1 MASLTDT
8 QRFDAQFPAELE
20 SVVASRRLVAAALR
34 SWNLES
40 QVASDV
46 QLAVS
51 ELVTN
56 SILHA
61 GTPVGLSIR
70 QLGRGVRVEV
80 SDGSDHIPVVGAP
93 NADDL
98 LANRSM
104 TGRGLALVASAADRW
119 GADPVPGGGKVVW
132 AELGTGQRIVASAP
146 PPVFPP
152 MPPAPQ
158 LAPFERAAG
167 LTTASA
173 VTGGGREIHLIG
185 VPVRLLLESNRQ
197 LADLHRELQVM
208 AMDHSGPEEFEELV
222 ARNSELAALVDRWAG
237 SDRGLGEAALARGDK
252 RMDFDVTVPPDIES
266 GLDRFASWLRNVG
279 SSMMRPH
286 LLTLPPS
293 PEVNAYRA
301 WYRDEILSQLAG
313 EPPRPCPL
321 EP

>member
-1 MASLTDT
+1 VASVTDT
-8 QRFDAQFPAELE
+8 QSFEAQFPAELE
-20 SVVASRRLVAAALR
+20 SVVASRRLVAATVR
-34 SWNLES
+34 SWNLEN

-61 GTPVGLSIR
+61 GSPVGLAIR
-70 QLGRGVRVEV
+70 RLGRGVRIEV
-80 SDGSDHIPVVGAP
+80 RDGSDHRPVVDAP
-93 NADDL
+93 NPDDL

-146 PPVFPP
+146 PPAYPP
-152 MPPAPQ
+152 VPPGPQ

-173 VTGGGREIHLIG
+173 VTGGGRKVHLIG
-185 VPVRLLLESNRQ
+185 VPVRLLIESNRH

-208 AMDHSGPEEFEELV
+208 AMDHSGPDEFEELV
-222 ARNSELAALVDRWAG
+222 THNHELAALVDRWAEN
-237 SDRGLGEAALARGDK
+237 DRGLGQAALARGAK
-252 RMDFDVTVPPDIES
+252 RMDFDVEVPADIES
-266 GLDRFASWLRNVG
+266 GMDRFVSWIRTV
-279 SSMMRPH
+279 SSAMMRPH

-293 PEVNAYRA
+293 PEVAAYRY
-301 WYRDEILSQLAG
+301 WYRDEILSQLSG
-313 EPPRPCPL
+313 QPPRPCPL